1 MLLSLN
7 QKKIFFGCYGH
18 FKIVQYLN
26 IEFWYLSAPHPTFLQ
41 YRHKAMEGLFRLV
54 ISRGVKL
61 KENKAPRVLKMHGHP
76 HHLTHRR
83 VSAMLLRTRSK
94 ISDNVLHSALLSI
107 TVQCNTCI
115 Q

>member
-61 KENKAPRVLKMHGHP
+61 GENRTPRVLKMHGHP
-76 HHLTHRR
+76 HLIRYLR
-83 VSAMLLRTRSK
+83 VSATGPYKARAKQNTHSVQSVCGLI
-94 ISDNVLHSALLSI
+94 ISLVVLS
-107 TVQCNTCI
+107 
-115 Q
+115 